1 MKQIIK
7 KILIL
12 FPLTLLLSG
21 CFGGLAAL
29 SKLGHLHDA
38 FLSFMGIFRI
48 GRVSSQNPEA
58 TGQII
63 FMILLIGG
71 IAVLLYYFSK
81 KRKNKPIT
89 NRATATTIE
98 TKQENKAKENLSWD
112 ETPKVEEKKT
122 QPQQETAGVKI
133 GYWLA
138 KNLENFKDPKTLKN
152 KTLNEKKNQ
161 EKITEIKK
169 DAPKEKL
176 SWDEPLKKEEKKEE
190 SKKEKPKEVMS
201 WDEPTKP
208 EPKKE
213 EPVKEE
219 PKSTEV
225 TITPQEEEEIYEQVA
240 KELKEN
246 RSEGVWLKAYTEN
259 DGDETKTK
267 IAYTKKRV
275 NLLIEELKIKK
286 QT

>member
-1 MKQIIK
+1 MRQHIK

-12 FPLTLLLSG
+12 IPVVLLLNG
-21 CFGGLAAL
+21 CGVGGFLAL
-29 SKLGHLHDA
+29 SKLFTTIGKLW
-38 FLSFMGIFRI
+38 FSFWAIFHG
-48 GRVSSQNPEA
+48 GRVAQQSGKIAQQNPEA

-71 IAVLLYYFSK
+71 IAILLYYFSK
-81 KRKNKPIT
+81 KQKSKSIT
-89 NRATATTIE
+89 KTTATTTIKA
-98 TKQENKAKENLSWD
+98 KQENIPKEKLSSD
-112 ETPKVEEKKT
+112 ETPKVEEKIT

-152 KTLNEKKNQ
+152 KTPNEKKNQ
-161 EKITEIKK
+161 ETKKEIKK
-169 DAPKEKL
+169 DEPKKIL
-176 SWDEPLKKEEKKEE
+176 TWDEPI
-190 SKKEKPKEVMS
+190 
-201 WDEPTKP
+201 KP

-219 PKSTEV
+219 IKSSEI
-225 TITPQEEEEIYEQVA
+225 TITSQEEEIIYAEVA

-246 RSEGVWLKAYTEN
+246 RNEGVWLKAFTEN

-275 NLLIEELKIKK
+275 TDLMEELKKNKK
-286 QT
+286 Q